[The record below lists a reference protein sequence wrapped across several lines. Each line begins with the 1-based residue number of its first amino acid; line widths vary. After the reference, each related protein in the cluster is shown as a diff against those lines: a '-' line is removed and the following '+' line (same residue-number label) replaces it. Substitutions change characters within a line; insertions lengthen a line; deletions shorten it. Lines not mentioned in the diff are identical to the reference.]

1 MSDLT
6 EYVSKLIE
14 ICRFQAELID
24 KLFMEILETKCTEE
38 ISQNLPFMMDKER
51 QFRKEFD

>member
-51 QFRKEFD
+51 QYRKEFD